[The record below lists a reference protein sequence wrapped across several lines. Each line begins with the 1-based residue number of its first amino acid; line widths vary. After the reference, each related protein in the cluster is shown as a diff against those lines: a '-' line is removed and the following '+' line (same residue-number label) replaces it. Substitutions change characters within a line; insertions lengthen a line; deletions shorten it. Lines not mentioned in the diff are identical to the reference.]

1 MAIGCAAEL
10 GNGSHYKHEGDS
22 AYWVI
27 FGSHDIAL
35 LHIKYIPLGDA
46 ERVNVEVDAKVVIET
61 FRRGYNEVRPHSSL
75 RQLTPVVFLENSGP
89 KNAGRSVSSAG
100 DDRSRQPYPRAQ
112 GAK

>member
-61 FRRGYNEVRPHSSL
+61 FRRGYKGATALEPQAADAGGVSREQWSQECRQISL
-75 RQLTPVVFLENSGP
+75 KR
-89 KNAGRSVSSAG
+89 R
-100 DDRSRQPYPRAQ
+100 R
-112 GAK
+112 